1 MSSPKLSLEQLRL
14 LVIDDMVEARSSIK
28 RMVTSLGA
36 SRIDTA
42 VDGDQATEL
51 IRHNDYDL
59 VLSDYNLGK
68 GRDGQQVLE
77 EARYSRRLRHDAV
90 FVMITGENAADM
102 VMGALEYEPDAY
114 LTKPITMGMLGQRL
128 HRIFEIRHQL
138 APLYQA
144 LNRNQSDIA
153 IDLANQMLT
162 QYPRLVG
169 PITRQLGPLYMHKGE
184 YNNAI
189 RVYSGLLN
197 QYRVSW
203 ARLGQAICLHHLGD
217 SLSAIALLKDTLR
230 NQPRYVQCYDWMAR
244 IYLNMGDADYALQL
258 LQKAASIS
266 PKAVLRQSELG
277 DLAQRNEN
285 WEVAANAWDQVVRLG
300 RHSCYK
306 TPEAYFRFADSANP
320 LIESDRVTYKRLSDK
335 VARALNEVLQD
346 YNQQPSIQLRSWL
359 AQGRLYKACAQ
370 PDKAKH
376 ALIMAEQLHKGMENR
391 ASDDTIALS
400 SALVQAGEHVKAK
413 LLLQQLDDAA
423 EERDQLMQTLDEA
436 VIRQH
441 SDATNAR
448 GVSLYEAGDLFAAM
462 RAFDDAAAHKEAGVS
477 VLLNAIQVRVSI
489 AQDKNCD
496 PAMRQSMI
504 LQCRPLFQRIG
515 VIASTDERYG
525 RYQRL
530 RASFTRLLQEAA
542 Q

>member
-1 MSSPKLSLEQLRL
+1 MPPSKPSLDNLRL

-28 RMVTSLGA
+28 RMATELGA
-36 SRIDTA
+36 KRIDTA
-42 VDGDQATEL
+42 MDGDQATEL
-51 IRHNDYDL
+51 IRNNDYDL
-59 VLSDYNLGK
+59 ILSDYNLGK

-77 EARYSRRLRHDAV
+77 EARYSGRLRYDSV

-128 HRIFEIRHQL
+128 WRIFEIRRQL
-138 APLYQA
+138 SPLYQA
-144 LNRNQSDIA
+144 MNRRQQDKA
-153 IDLANQMLT
+153 IELANSLLLEMPRML
-162 QYPRLVG
+162 G
-169 PITRQLGPLYMHKGE
+169 PITRILGPLYMHKEE

-189 RVYSGLLN
+189 RVYSSLLN
-197 QYRVSW
+197 EHKVSW

-217 SLSAIALLKDTLR
+217 SLSAIALLKDILR
-230 NQPRYVQCYDWMAR
+230 SHPRYVQCYDWMAR
-244 IYLNMGDADYALQL
+244 IYLSMGDADYALQL

-277 DLAQRNEN
+277 QLADRQQN
-285 WEVAANAWDQVVRLG
+285 WEVAANAWEQVVRLG

-306 TPEAYFRFADSANP
+306 NAESYFRFADAANQ

-335 VARALNEVLQD
+335 VARALNEVLND
-346 YNQQPSIQLRSWL
+346 FSQQPAIQLRSWL
-359 AQGRLYKACAQ
+359 AQGRLFKSCAQ
-370 PDKAKH
+370 PDKARH
-376 ALIMAEQLHKGMENR
+376 ALLMAEQLYHKMEHP
-391 ASDDTIALS
+391 AAGDTIALS
-400 SALVQAGEHVKAK
+400 AALVQSGNHVKAK
-413 LLLQQLDDAA
+413 ELLQAMEAID
-423 EERDQLMQTLDEA
+423 ERDQLMQELDEA

-441 SDATNAR
+441 SDETNAR

-462 RAFDDAAAHKEAGVS
+462 RAFDDAISHQEAGIS

-489 AQDKNCD
+489 AQGKQCD
-496 PAMRQSMI
+496 PQLRQSLI
-504 LQCRPLFQRIG
+504 VQCRPLFQRIG
-515 VIASTDERYG
+515 AIASTDERYD
-525 RYQRL
+525 RYHRL